1 MEPVLL
7 MDDPLPRVR
16 RLTLNRPEKRNALND
31 TLRQALFDALRAADD
46 DREVSAVIIRG
57 AGPCFSAGYDLG
69 ERNTPVERHTATTD
83 GWWARHVVA
92 GWFELWDMATPLIA
106 QVHGWCLAGGSELAT
121 GCDLVYVADDARIGY
136 PAVRSMSTPDLV
148 WQPWLLGF
156 RRGMEALLTGDAMTG
171 TEAAEGGFAT
181 RSYPAASLEDEV
193 LAVAA
198 RLVEVPFDL
207 LTLNLEPW
215 ARIGAHGAI
224 ALVKGRGDFL
234 DTRVVEMAPGRST
247 DPQRHLF
254 EEVVYVLEGRGS
266 TTIEA
271 PDGARHSFEWGPRSL
286 FALPLNARYR
296 HFNTSGR
303 KPARFVATSNLPL
316 VLKAFHNL
324 DFVFANPFAFPER
337 FGPQEHFHG
346 EGSFIPMRPGRH
358 MWETDF
364 VPDLGGFE
372 LQEWRA
378 RGAVRAPAPRAR
390 GVAPPLRRAA
400 GRRGAW
406 GARVLDRLRVGIG
419 SSSGVSCERGV
430 VRDEDAALSSRAQA
444 GGAGER
450 RPRGVTRCICRARES
465 RSTIQRRLGVCC
477 EATREGRDH
486 GDAPATRSVGE
497 RDREALPADRDRQV
511 RRLGA

>member
-1 MEPVLL
+1 V
-7 MDDPLPRVR
+7 
-16 RLTLNRPEKRNALND
+16 PETRFLVD
-31 TLRQALFDALRAADD
+31 SYLD
-46 DREVSAVIIRG
+46 
-57 AGPCFSAGYDLG
+57 
-69 ERNTPVERHTATTD
+69 
-83 GWWARHVVA
+83 WAR
-92 GWFELWDMATPLIA
+92 G
-106 QVHGWCLAGGSELAT
+106 
-121 GCDLVYVADDARIGY
+121 
-136 PAVRSMSTPDLV
+136 
-148 WQPWLLGF
+148 
-156 RRGMEALLTGDAMTG
+156 
-171 TEAAEGGFAT
+171 EGIPI
-181 RSYPAASLEDEV
+181 YEDFG
-193 LAVAA
+193 
-198 RLVEVPFDL
+198 FDL
-207 LTLNLEPW
+207 LTLDLEPW
-215 ARIGAHGAI
+215 ARIGAQGAI

-346 EGSFIPMRPGRH
+346 EGSFIPIRPGRH

-378 RGAVRAPAPRAR
+378 RGAGGSNIMFVLADGTMHAHMSEMPVGTYKKGHRHGADFHIFPVTGHGYTLLWYEGDEDFVRVDWKH
-390 GVAPPLRRAA
+390 GSVYAPPDMMFHQHFNTSPEAARYLAVAFGGLRYPFSEDK
-400 GRRGAW
+400 RRTFTGM
-406 GARVLDRLRVGIG
+406 D
-419 SSSGVSCERGV
+419 VS
-430 VRDEDAALSSRAQA
+430 LKA
-444 GGAGER
+444 GG
-450 RPRGVTRCICRARES
+450 
-465 RSTIQRRLGVCC
+465 
-477 EATREGRDH
+477 
-486 GDAPATRSVGE
+486 
-497 RDREALPADRDRQV
+497 RQV
-511 RRLGA
+511 EYEDQDPRIHQIYLEELARHGVRSRMDAVLAAAAR